1 MKIFLITSVS
11 IMGWW
16 HCNLWDA
23 ETQAGEKYTLSAFF
37 LSKGGYI
44 VNNWTEVTIWT
55 STVGI
60 DAVTGMLMDL
70 GIDGFVIED
79 AQDFADFL
87 QDTEIYWDYVDED
100 LAKQKKD
107 AETNVKIYIE
117 DSPAGAEMLA
127 QVNAGLAELRARD
140 EEHSFGRCVAELAS
154 IRQEDWENNWKQY
167 FKPFRVGESFLIKPS
182 WEKCEQEE
190 GRRILEIDPSSS
202 FGTGTHNTTQLCI
215 CELERLVKPG
225 DRLLDM
231 GCGSGILSVAAH
243 MLGAEDVTAV
253 DIDPNA
259 TRIAAENAQKND
271 FDLRTYVGDVIGD
284 AALSEAIG
292 GSYDIIVANI
302 VADVI
307 MGMRH
312 ILKDK
317 LKPEGTLIVSGI
329 IAPRSDEVQQSLLD
343 AGFVLDRRDQS
354 GDWVAMTLHQA

>member
-1 MKIFLITSVS
+1 M
-11 IMGWW
+11 
-16 HCNLWDA
+16 
-23 ETQAGEKYTLSAFF
+23 
-37 LSKGGYI
+37 
-44 VNNWTEVTIWT
+44 NNWTEVTVWT
-55 STVGI
+55 STAGI

-79 AQDFADFL
+79 ARDFADFL

-100 LAKQKKD
+100 LAQEKTN

-117 DSPAGAEMLA
+117 DSPAGAELLA
-127 QVNAGLAELRARD
+127 QVNAGLAGLRKRD
-140 EEHSFGRCVAELAS
+140 VAHAFGRCVTELAS

-167 FKPFRVGESFLIKPS
+167 FKPFRVGETFLIKPS
-182 WEKCEQEE
+182 WETCEPEE
-190 GRRILEIDPSSS
+190 GRKILEIDPSSS

-215 CELERLVKPG
+215 CELERRVRAG

-243 MLGAEDVTAV
+243 MLGASEVTAV

-259 TRIAAENAQKND
+259 VKIAQENAEKNG
-271 FDLRTYVGDVIGD
+271 FSLRTHVGDVVGD
-284 AALSEAIG
+284 AALSDAIG
-292 GSYDIIVANI
+292 SGYDVIVANI

-307 MGMRH
+307 MGMRY

-329 IAPRSDEVQQSLLD
+329 LAVRADEVQQSLQD
-343 AGFVLDRRDQS
+343 AGFALERRDQS